1 MMATLIPASEAVVW
15 VNTDERL
22 LMVWRRWRVPEDRG
36 FTGHWCDPI
45 GAAYEQWQKM
55 SDEQRVVLMLETA
68 IDLAM
73 QGIPMAEV
81 LKAFSCVIEFRELGS
96 KSYPMCRAF
105 TAALVG
111 RALDPITM
119 PFEDLLVHYAPAE
132 GGSASAEI
140 Q

>member
-1 MMATLIPASEAVVW
+1 MTTTLIPASEAVVW
-15 VNTDERL
+15 VNREDQL
-22 LMVWRRWRVPEDRG
+22 VMIWRHGRVPEDKG
-36 FTGHWCDPI
+36 LTGYWVDPI
-45 GAAYEQWQKM
+45 GAAYAQWQKM
-55 SDEQRVVLMLETA
+55 SDEQRVGLMLETA

-73 QGIPMAEV
+73 QGIPMAVV

-119 PFEDLLVHYAPAE
+119 PFEELLVHYAPVE
-132 GGSASAEI
+132 GPA
-140 Q
+140 